1 MCLHDDWCAIRF
13 LFAHSLVMV
22 VLELAIKDDMKRF
35 DLKVLAVL
43 LSGVHLCVT
52 SQAFAAD
59 DAIKAAEAL
68 AKLYKLDK
76 SINGY
81 LFGSFAATD
90 EQANTSTKYT
100 SYGKKSGSS
109 GFKIRGVKSLQY
121 KIDQNQILG
130 FRNNGLNYV
139 LTIQF

>member
-1 MCLHDDWCAIRF
+1 
-13 LFAHSLVMV
+13 
-22 VLELAIKDDMKRF
+22 MKHF

-43 LSGVHLCVT
+43 LSGVYLCLT

-59 DAIKAAEAL
+59 DVNKAAKTL
-68 AKLYKLDK
+68 VKLYKLDK
-76 SINGY
+76 LINGY

-100 SYGKKSGSS
+100 NHGKKSGSS
-109 GFKIRGVKSLQY
+109 GFKTRSLKSLNY

-130 FRNNGLNYV
+130 LRDSGLNYV
-139 LTIQF
+139 FTIQF

>member
-1 MCLHDDWCAIRF
+1 
-13 LFAHSLVMV
+13 
-22 VLELAIKDDMKRF
+22 MKRL

-52 SQAFAAD
+52 SQVFAAD

-90 EQANTSTKYT
+90 EQSNTGTRYTKY
-100 SYGKKSGSS
+100 SKNAP
-109 GFKIRGVKSLQY
+109 KIAQREQ
-121 KIDQNQILG
+121 
-130 FRNNGLNYV
+130 
-139 LTIQF
+139 T

>member
-1 MCLHDDWCAIRF
+1 MKLV
-13 LFAHSLVMV
+13 HS
-22 VLELAIKDDMKRF
+22 KF
-35 DLKVLAVL
+35 LAVL
-43 LSGVHLCVT
+43 LSGVHLCIT

-59 DAIKAAEAL
+59 DVNKAAEAL

-90 EQANTSTKYT
+90 KQANTSTKYT
-100 SYGKKSGSS
+100 NFGKKLGSS
-109 GFKIRGVKSLQY
+109 GFKIRGLKSLQY

-130 FRNNGLNYV
+130 LRNRGLNYV
-139 LTIQF
+139 FKIQF

>member
-1 MCLHDDWCAIRF
+1 
-13 LFAHSLVMV
+13 
-22 VLELAIKDDMKRF
+22 MKCF

-43 LSGVHLCVT
+43 LSVMHLCIT

-59 DAIKAAEAL
+59 DVNKAAEAL

-90 EQANTSTKYT
+90 EKANTSTKYT
-100 SYGKKSGSS
+100 SYGKKSCSF

-130 FRNNGLNYV
+130 LRNNGLNYV
-139 LTIQF
+139 FTIQF